1 MNRLNNNPNI
11 NKLGNFY
18 RLCSFQALILFDFPV
33 ELVLLEETADL
44 VLHLVP
50 VLSPPFALVPLRPPR
65 NLCAFGGH
73 CESRRWGTGELLEC
87 VACSIK
93 LKLIMVPCPI
103 IIIFMKI
110 LICIIVMEH
119 H

>member
-1 MNRLNNNPNI
+1 MNQLNNNPNI

-50 VLSPPFALVPLRPPR
+50 LVSPSPARVPLRPPR
-65 NLCAFGGH
+65 ILSALGGH
-73 CESRRWGTGELLEC
+73 FESRRWGSSELQKEL
-87 VACSIK
+87 ASPSIHLTK
-93 LKLIMVPCPI
+93 L
-103 IIIFMKI
+103 
-110 LICIIVMEH
+110 
-119 H
+119 